1 MNLDRQMKRETVE
14 RIMRANEYH
23 KQQILMKIEKDNER
37 GQNLQY
43 QKFELLNTRRNNRDE
58 AGRRKEF
65 MQKKFEVL
73 KRKGDIA
80 VSTIWFSIF

>member
-37 GQNLQY
+37 G
-43 QKFELLNTRRNNRDE
+43 
-58 AGRRKEF
+58 
-65 MQKKFEVL
+65 
-73 KRKGDIA
+73 
-80 VSTIWFSIF
+80 

>member
-65 MQKKFEVL
+65 MQKKTTDAEETTT
-73 KRKGDIA
+73 
-80 VSTIWFSIF
+80 TI